1 MNKKDELQQAL
12 KDAIRSGNDRKK
24 RVVRMAIASIRNA
37 EIDHQKDLEEP
48 EVLAI
53 LQKEIKSR
61 RETIEGAEQSG
72 RDDLIEEA
80 LAEIEILETFLPK
93 PLSETELEALVDE
106 TIKEVGATSPR
117 EMGQVMGAIMPKV
130 SGRAEGKVVSDMV
143 RNKLSG

>member
-12 KDAIRSGNDRKK
+12 KDAMKAGNDRKK
-24 RVVRMAIASIRNA
+24 RVVRMAISSIRNA
-37 EIDHQKDLEEP
+37 EIDRQKDLEEP

-80 LAEIEILETFLPK
+80 LAEIEILESFLPK
-93 PLSETELEALVDE
+93 PLSEAELEALVDE
-106 TIKEVGATSPR
+106 TIKEVGA
-117 EMGQVMGAIMPKV
+117 
-130 SGRAEGKVVSDMV
+130 
-143 RNKLSG
+143 

>member
-12 KDAIRSGNDRKK
+12 KDAMKAGNDRKK
-24 RVVRMAIASIRNA
+24 RVVRMAISSIRNA
-37 EIDHQKDLEEP
+37 EIDRQKDLEEP

-80 LAEIEILETFLPK
+80 LAEIEILESFLPK
-93 PLSETELEALVDE
+93 PLSEAELEALVDE
-106 TIKEVGATSPR
+106 TIKEVGASSPR

-143 RNKLSG
+143 RNKLVG